1 MSNKNAKPKDYV
13 EIGVAAERG
22 RNAFNMGASIRA
34 KMKDKILLI
43 LKIVGIIVSF
53 PFVALFWLASVL
65 VNSVIR
71 RRDKALV
78 EKPLGLYV
86 DVDGHRMSVLV
97 KGQRKVFQF

>member
-1 MSNKNAKPKDYV
+1 
-13 EIGVAAERG
+13 
-22 RNAFNMGASIRA
+22 MGASIRA

-43 LKIVGIIVSF
+43 LKIVGIIVS
-53 PFVALFWLASVL
+53 
-65 VNSVIR
+65 
-71 RRDKALV
+71 

>member
-1 MSNKNAKPKDYV
+1 
-13 EIGVAAERG
+13 
-22 RNAFNMGASIRA
+22 MGASIRA

-71 RRDKALV
+71 R

>member
-1 MSNKNAKPKDYV
+1 
-13 EIGVAAERG
+13 
-22 RNAFNMGASIRA
+22 MGASIRA

-65 VNSVIR
+65 
-71 RRDKALV
+71 